1 MAKAR
6 TVHRCTECGATAARW
21 LGRCPTCGEWGTV
34 VEESASTR
42 HASAAAL
49 PPAGDVAIPL
59 AEVDPEGAPVRP
71 TGIGELDRVLGG
83 GLVAGSVTLLG
94 GEPGIG
100 KSTLLLQALSRMAD
114 AGTRCLLVSAEES
127 REQVRRRAGRLGTLA
142 PGLFVV
148 SDTSLPAVL
157 AHAETHGP
165 DVLALDSIQTVHDPD
180 QPGGPGSVTQVRE
193 CARRLV
199 RLAKERGMTTVLVGH
214 VTKEG
219 TLAGPR
225 TLEHVVDT
233 VLSFDGERQHSLRL
247 LHALKHRFGPTHELG
262 VFEMG
267 EDGLVDVP
275 DASALFLGDRRPGA
289 PGSVVAPVLEGA
301 RPLLVEVQALVTGDA
316 PVPPRRVGQGVDS
329 NRLTLLLAVLK
340 QHANLAVGKADVFAS
355 VAGGVRVSD
364 PGVDLAVA
372 LAIASA
378 CERVPIAPGTVA
390 VGEVGLGGEVRQV
403 GRAGRRLAEAARLG
417 FTRALAPPSTPSVR
431 GIDVVG
437 VADLD
442 EALVAALGRRAR
454 RDAA

>member
-1 MAKAR
+1 MAKPR

-21 LGRCPTCGEWGTV
+21 LGRCPECGEWGTV
-34 VEESASTR
+34 VEESAATAPAR
-42 HASAAAL
+42 AAPL
-49 PPAGDVAIPL
+49 PPPGEVAMPL

-71 TGIGELDRVLGG
+71 TRVDELDRVLGG
-83 GLVAGSVTLLG
+83 GVVAGSVTLLG

-100 KSTLLLQALSRMAD
+100 KSTLLLQALNRMAD
-114 AGTRCLLVSAEES
+114 AGARCLLASAEES

-142 PGLFVV
+142 PGLFIV

-157 AHAETHGP
+157 AHAEAHGP
-165 DVLALDSIQTVHDPD
+165 DVLALDSIQAVHDPE
-180 QPGGPGSVTQVRE
+180 QPGAPGSVTQVRE
-193 CARRLV
+193 CAHRLV
-199 RLAKERGMTTVLVGH
+199 RLAKERGVTTILVGH

-275 DASALFLGDRRPGA
+275 DASALFLADRRPGA

-301 RPLLVEVQALVTGDA
+301 RPLLVEVQALVSSDA
-316 PVPPRRVGQGVDS
+316 PVPPRRVGQGLDG

-340 QHANLAVGKADVFAS
+340 EHANVEAGKADVFAS

-364 PGVDLAVA
+364 PGLDLPVALAVA
-372 LAIASA
+372 SA
-378 CERVPIAPGTVA
+378 CRQAPIAPGIVA
-390 VGEVGLGGEVRQV
+390 VGEVGLGGEIRQV
-403 GRAGRRLAEAARLG
+403 GRAERRLAEAARLG
-417 FTRALAPPSTPSVR
+417 FTRALAPPSTPPVR
-431 GIDVVG
+431 GIEVVG
-437 VADLD
+437 VADLSQ
-442 EALVAALGRRAR
+442 ALVAAGPRRQR
-454 RDAA
+454 HAA